1 MRGLS
6 HFGRAV
12 AGAAVLVF
20 VASTGY
26 AGSRI
31 ALGALDD
38 TYVVNVVL
46 GRVGQGV
53 VEGTDVTVRGVKVG
67 EVSRIE
73 LDDNLEAV
81 ATLELEP
88 QHPVPDRAR
97 FSLDARTLLGEKEIA
112 ILVDGD
118 PAQGPFHPV
127 GTTID
132 DPARVVEFQEVLAE
146 LDELFRSVDTDDLA
160 TLVNDGIGAFD
171 DQGTE
176 IARSIDQGNRATDV
190 GSRILDDQVAATAD
204 LALVAEAL
212 APVGEEFN
220 RMAREF
226 EAGFPTLVDNQERT
240 EVLLDDLGRFSRVL
254 DATLRVDRA
263 DLDRMILEGDSVTRM
278 LFAYSPEVGEVLSGI
293 VSYTRKF
300 SSDGFRAEGVQG
312 QAARFQVFLDGVA
325 LEATLCAE
333 LPPQLANELEECPKG
348 EDNPIE
354 GTQGP
359 IPGPPLIGEL
369 PPPPP
374 IELPLP
380 PDLVAPSVP
389 GRSPIDVVVGTA
401 LTGVQAPVGDATDPA
416 LGGQG

>member
-20 VASTGY
+20 VASAGY
-26 AGSRI
+26 AGSRV
-31 ALGALDD
+31 ALGALDEK
-38 TYVVNVVL
+38 YVVDVVL

-53 VEGTDVTVRGVKVG
+53 VQGTDVTMRGVKVG
-67 EVSRIE
+67 EVARLD
-73 LDDNLEAV
+73 LDDDLEAI

-88 QHPVPDRAR
+88 QHPVPDRAT
-97 FSLDARTLLGEKEIA
+97 FSLDARTLLGEKQVA

-118 PAQGPFHPV
+118 PAQGPFLADGSTV
-127 GTTID
+127 D

-146 LDELFRSVDTDDLA
+146 LDELFRSVNTDDLA
-160 TLVNDGIGAFD
+160 TIIDDGIGAFD

-176 IARSIDQGNRATDV
+176 IARSIDQGSRATDV
-190 GSRILDDQVAATAD
+190 GTRILDDQVAATAD

-226 EAGFPTLVDNQERT
+226 EAGFPTLVDNQDRT
-240 EVLLDDLGRFSRVL
+240 RVLLDDLARFARVL
-254 DATLRVDRA
+254 DATLRVDRP
-263 DLDRMILEGDSVTRM
+263 DLDRLILEGDSVTRM
-278 LFAYSPEVGEVLSGI
+278 LFAYSPEIGEVLSGV

-300 SSDGFRAEGVQG
+300 SGDGFRGEGVQG
-312 QAARFQVFLDGVA
+312 QAARFQIFLDGVA

-333 LPPQLANELEECPKG
+333 LPPQLAAELPACPQG
-348 EDNPIE
+348 EDNPIG

-359 IPGPPLIGEL
+359 IPGGPLIGGDD
-369 PPPPP
+369 PPP
-374 IELPLP
+374 IELPVDPTL
-380 PDLVAPSVP
+380 LAPSMP
-389 GRSPIDVVVGTA
+389 SRQPIDSVVGTA
-401 LTGVQAPVGDATDPA
+401 LTGVEGAATGL
-416 LGGQG
+416 LGGE